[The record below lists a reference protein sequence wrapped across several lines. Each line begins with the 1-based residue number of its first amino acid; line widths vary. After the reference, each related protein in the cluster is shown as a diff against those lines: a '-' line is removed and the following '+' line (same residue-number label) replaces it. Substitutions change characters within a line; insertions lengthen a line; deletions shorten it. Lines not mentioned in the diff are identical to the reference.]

1 MLIYACV
8 SCTFECVCDL
18 QKQKMFPTF
27 CSGLKK
33 AKRQPVHEHRRVAG
47 RLPVSETLPE
57 SIHCHRR
64 APAFFYVYII
74 SNKLPEESKKKKRQ
88 QIDPT
93 NRHCVCRQSPVQR
106 MLPCLG
112 GISLLSK
119 NLFSR
124 GQIPSSQLTRPAK
137 ESETTRENCVAVK
150 KCVAQLQ
157 L

>member
-1 MLIYACV
+1 MIDMLIYACV

-47 RLPVSETLPE
+47 RLPASETLPE

-74 SNKLPEESKKKKRQ
+74 SNKLPEESKKKNDNKL
-88 QIDPT
+88 ILLT
-93 NRHCVCRQSPVQR
+93 GIVCVDKARYSVCFGA
-106 MLPCLG
+106 LG
-112 GISLLSK
+112 GFHCCPKIYSVGDKFLHR
-119 NLFSR
+119 N
-124 GQIPSSQLTRPAK
+124 
-137 ESETTRENCVAVK
+137 
-150 KCVAQLQ
+150 
-157 L
+157 